1 MIRSSYGPMQKT
13 LHWVVFALVV
23 LLYGITY
30 GEEFFPRGDPGRA
43 WIWWLHI
50 SFGLL
55 LAAVIIIRI
64 LTRMRL
70 GSPASVSSVTPV
82 EENVARVTHFLLY
95 ALLVAVVTIGI
106 VLTFYRD
113 NPLSFFGLFTIPS
126 PIAPDRETAR
136 TIQGLHELGAN
147 ALMILA
153 GLHALA
159 ALWHHY
165 VRRDDVLERMLPGSS
180 QG

>member
-1 MIRSSYGPMQKT
+1 MIRSSYGPLQKT
-13 LHWVVFALVV
+13 LHWVVFSLVV

-43 WIWWLHI
+43 WIWWLHV

-55 LAAVIIIRI
+55 LAAVIVIRI

-70 GSPASVSSVTPV
+70 GTPASVNSVTPI

-95 ALLVAVVTIGI
+95 ALLVAVVAIGI
-106 VLTFYRD
+106 ALAFYHD
-113 NPLSFFGLFTIPS
+113 NPLNFFGLFTIPS
-126 PIAPDRETAR
+126 PVAPDRETAR
-136 TIQGLHELGAN
+136 SIRELHELGAN
-147 ALMILA
+147 GLLLLA
-153 GLHALA
+153 GFHALA

>member
-13 LHWVVFALVV
+13 LHWVVFVLVV

-113 NPLSFFGLFTIPS
+113 NPLATLACSQFRHRS
-126 PIAPDRETAR
+126 RPIAKLR
-136 TIQGLHELGAN
+136 
-147 ALMILA
+147 A
-153 GLHALA
+153 GS
-159 ALWHHY
+159 
-165 VRRDDVLERMLPGSS
+165 RDCMSS
-180 QG
+180 APTR